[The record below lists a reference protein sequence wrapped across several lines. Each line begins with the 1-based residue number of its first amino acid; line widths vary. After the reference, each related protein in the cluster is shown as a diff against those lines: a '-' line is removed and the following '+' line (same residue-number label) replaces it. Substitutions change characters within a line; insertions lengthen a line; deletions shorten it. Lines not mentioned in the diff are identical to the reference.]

1 MRVSRASEMTIPSA
15 TGSAP
20 PERPVPAPRATN
32 GIALLVAEPD
42 DRLHLL
48 DAAGQRDERG
58 HHAATRQAVAL
69 VRPQLLRLADRL
81 GDGGEPV
88 EHVRPHRNES
98 LDPY

>member
-1 MRVSRASEMTIPSA
+1 MRVSRASETTIPSA

-32 GIALLVAEPD
+32 GIALLVADPD

-48 DAAGQRDERG
+48 DAAGKRDERRHDAG
-58 HHAATRQAVAL
+58 ARQAVAL
-69 VRPQLLRLADRL
+69 VRPQLLRLADRV

-88 EHVRPHRNES
+88 EHVGPHWNGV
-98 LDPY
+98 